1 MFYKMIYLNI
11 YMTAFWKVSPDANYK
26 LKASILVSFYEY
38 FKNDF
43 ELLYIYI
50 LCFKYL
56 NVAVQ

>member
-1 MFYKMIYLNI
+1 MI
-11 YMTAFWKVSPDANYK
+11 AFWKVSPDAYYK

-56 NVAVQ
+56 NVVVQ